1 MKGFVYESDAGK
13 EPMRIAR
20 LLGLMGSNM
29 ERKATY
35 LIPDLQ
41 RDYVW
46 GPKKIINL
54 IDTLMKGWPF
64 GQILVAQT
72 GKLSPLFAP
81 RAFYSKIVWFG
92 GEPCVQMDADL
103 NCDAAT
109 MVLDGQQR
117 LQSLFLA
124 LSPCSGGLVMD
135 QRSWI
140 EEINPDNAYYLGWG
154 HRSPAAFLA
163 LNVANLA
170 SAYDECHDISK
181 IDFSAQAARP
191 VIEWV
196 FDQDIRDSQ
205 LYNRRAY
212 LPRFLTTSW
221 GDDNRSDYILLKE
234 LWEVDDIGGFLSD
247 RGLGEDFVE
256 AVSVFHER
264 FLQLKE
270 VPVPCLR
277 VLPREESG
285 LSVDEYNEMILTVF
299 TRLNAGGEELTEDEI
314 TFSWIKRYWTKQ
326 DITADAALKVLKA
339 NLSQQGINNK
349 GRDLIR
355 LLSGVWSVFEHD
367 GKPLQASDLLNGQL
381 LKQVA
386 AFLGDNWGIISEQFV
401 HVATLLRKHGLK
413 YGSQFYSLQGFVIL
427 STWMIVGRIWANA
440 KPAGSVADRIR
451 FDSLFASWIG
461 QRVDRF
467 ILACQWASSLG
478 NYDAELSALHRSLM
492 DSNSF
497 ADAYET
503 MTAWFE
509 KQLGKY
515 VANAKV
521 AVNGLERSTRAG
533 VSAYTTQLWCWQRLD
548 PERARV
554 SEILAQEQGGI
565 TAGAPNVDH
574 CVPFAFWE
582 VFVGRFPGSPKG
594 SDVYNEKVA
603 KINQL
608 GNCNVLCKQINCSK
622 NAMPMRAFFERIQ
635 LPETDAQ
642 SLSVQSELFSP
653 DAEGLTPELILDK
666 VAERTALIR
675 KELCQFLDG
684 SQQYQLH
691 VTV

>member
-1 MKGFVYESDAGK
+1 MNKLVYESDVGK
-13 EPMRIAR
+13 EPLRIASI
-20 LLGLMGSNM
+20 LSLMGSNM

-81 RAFYSKIVWFG
+81 RAFYSKVVWFN

-154 HRSPAAFLA
+154 HRSPSAYLA

-196 FDQDIRDSQ
+196 FDQDIRDGQ

-212 LPRFLTTSW
+212 LPRFITTSW
-221 GDDNRSDYILLKE
+221 GDDNKSDYILLKE
-234 LWEVDDIGGFLSD
+234 LWEIDDIGAFLSD
-247 RGLGEDFVE
+247 RGLDEDFVE

-326 DITADAALKVLKA
+326 DVTADAALKALKA

-367 GKPLQASDLLNGQL
+367 GKPLQTPDLLNGQL

-386 AFLGDNWGIISEQFV
+386 AFLGDNWDIISEQFV
-401 HVATLLRKHGLK
+401 HVATLLRKHGLQ

-478 NYDAELSALHRSLM
+478 NYDAELSVLHQSVK
-492 DSNSF
+492 DANSF

-515 VANAKV
+515 VAN
-521 AVNGLERSTRAG
+521 G
-533 VSAYTTQLWCWQRLD
+533 Q
-548 PERARV
+548 
-554 SEILAQEQGGI
+554 
-565 TAGAPNVDH
+565 
-574 CVPFAFWE
+574 F
-582 VFVGRFPGSPKG
+582 
-594 SDVYNEKVA
+594 
-603 KINQL
+603 
-608 GNCNVLCKQINCSK
+608 
-622 NAMPMRAFFERIQ
+622 RI
-635 LPETDAQ
+635 
-642 SLSVQSELFSP
+642 
-653 DAEGLTPELILDK
+653 
-666 VAERTALIR
+666 
-675 KELCQFLDG
+675 
-684 SQQYQLH
+684 
-691 VTV
+691 

>member
-1 MKGFVYESDAGK
+1 MNRFVYESDAGK

-41 RDYVW
+41 RDYIW

-81 RAFYSKIVWFG
+81 RAFYSKIVWFD

-181 IDFSAQAARP
+181 IDFSAQAAHP

-234 LWEVDDIGGFLSD
+234 LWEVDDIGVFLSD
-247 RGLGEDFVE
+247 RGLCKDFVE

-326 DITADAALKVLKA
+326 DITADAALKVFKA

-355 LLSGVWSVFEHD
+355 LLSGIWSVFEHD
-367 GKPLQASDLLNGQL
+367 GKPLLAFDLLNGQL

-386 AFLGDNWGIISEQFV
+386 AFLGDNWDVISEQFV
-401 HVATLLRKHGLK
+401 HVATLLRKHGLQ

-478 NYDAELSALHRSLM
+478 NYDAELSALHRSLK
-492 DSNSF
+492 DLNSF

-521 AVNGLERSTRAG
+521 VVNGLERSTRAG

-548 PERARV
+548 LERARV

-582 VFVGRFPGSPKG
+582 DFVGRFPDSPKG

-635 LPETDAQ
+635 LPEADAR
-642 SLSVQSELFSP
+642 SLSIPEELFSP
-653 DAEGLTPELILDK
+653 DAEGLDPEKILDK
-666 VAERTALIR
+666 VAKRTALIR
-675 KELCQFLDG
+675 RELCQFLDG

>member
-1 MKGFVYESDAGK
+1 MNKLVYESDVGK
-13 EPMRIAR
+13 EPLRIASI
-20 LLGLMGSNM
+20 LSLMGSNM

-81 RAFYSKIVWFG
+81 RAFYSKIVWFN
-92 GEPCVQMDADL
+92 GEHCVQMDADL

-154 HRSPAAFLA
+154 HRSPSAFLA

-205 LYNRRAY
+205 VYNRRAY

-221 GDDNRSDYILLKE
+221 GDDNKSDYILLKE
-234 LWEVDDIGGFLSD
+234 LWEIDDIGAFLSD

-326 DITADAALKVLKA
+326 DVTADAALKVLKA

-355 LLSGVWSVFEHD
+355 LLSGLWSVFEHD
-367 GKPLQASDLLNGQL
+367 GKPLQTPDLLNGQL

-386 AFLGDNWGIISEQFV
+386 AFLGDNWDIISEQFV
-401 HVATLLRKHGLK
+401 HVATLLRKHGLQ

-451 FDSLFASWIG
+451 FDSLFAPWIG

-478 NYDAELSALHRSLM
+478 NYDAELSVLHQSVK
-492 DSNSF
+492 DTNSF

-521 AVNGLERSTRAG
+521 AVNRLERSTRAG

-582 VFVGRFPGSPKG
+582 NFVGRFPTSPKG

-642 SLSVQSELFSP
+642 SLSVPPELFSP

-684 SQQYQLH
+684 SPQYQLH